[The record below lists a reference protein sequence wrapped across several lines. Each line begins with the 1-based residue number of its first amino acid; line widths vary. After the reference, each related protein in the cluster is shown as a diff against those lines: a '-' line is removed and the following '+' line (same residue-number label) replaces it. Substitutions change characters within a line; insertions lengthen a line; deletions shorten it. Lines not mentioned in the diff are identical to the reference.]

1 MNIAAGSD
9 SVAHLTEVIVAYLRE
24 KGVTVTL
31 CGALAGKQADYVDAA
46 LEVAEAVS
54 SGACEQGILF
64 CNTGTGVTI
73 IANKV
78 PGVRAAPCPD
88 AHTARI
94 ARLAN
99 NANML
104 VLGMRLPGEVSAKEI
119 VDAWLT
125 TGPSDEPRRVNF
137 HRKTDE
143 VDRRYR
149 AKP

>member
-104 VLGMRLPGEVSAKEI
+104 VLGMRLTGEVSAKEI